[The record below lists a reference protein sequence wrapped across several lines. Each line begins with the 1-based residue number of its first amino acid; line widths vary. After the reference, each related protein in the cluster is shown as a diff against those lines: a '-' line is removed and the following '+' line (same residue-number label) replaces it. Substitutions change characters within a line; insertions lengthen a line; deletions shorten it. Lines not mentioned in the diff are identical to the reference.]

1 MGENSNGPVVILGAS
16 YAKGL
21 ELPPIGDVRF
31 VNKSV
36 AGEQSFEMLN
46 RFDADVAAESL
57 APSSSGGSS
66 TTSPARRARTS
77 LPAWPAFAPAT
88 RPSSNAA
95 AGLGLSLCWPRK

>member
-16 YAKGL
+16 YAKGW

-46 RFDADVAAESL
+46 RFDADVAAEKPRAVIVWGFINDISRSARPDVATSL
-57 APSSSGGSS
+57 ARVRAQLHGP
-66 TTSPARRARTS
+66 RRTQP
-77 LPAWPAFAPAT
+77 PAWD
-88 RPSSNAA
+88 
-95 AGLGLSLCWPRK
+95 